1 MHGRG
6 GTVGRGGGPSYEAI
20 TAQPFKSINDRIR
33 MTEQGEIIQNKYGN
47 KDAAYYNLEMLVSAT
62 VDRIASKQIVSEE
75 YIADFRS
82 SMDEIVTES
91 NEIYKKLVF
100 ENPNFLDYFLQATP
114 IKEISNLNIGS
125 RPASRTKLS
134 DFSSLRAIPW
144 VFSWSQSRVMFPGWY
159 GVGSAF
165 KHFIDADKN
174 NLQELRHMY
183 QGWPFFHALLSNA
196 DMVLSKS
203 NMEIAKQ
210 YAELCQDEKTKSV
223 FDIIYQEWKLTKQII
238 LQIEGHDDLL
248 SDAPN
253 LKNSLAARMP
263 YFNILNYIQ
272 LEMIKRDR
280 EDEIQGVFQSII
292 PITIN
297 GVASGLRNSG

>member
-1 MHGRG
+1 
-6 GTVGRGGGPSYEAI
+6 
-20 TAQPFKSINDRIR
+20 
-33 MTEQGEIIQNKYGN
+33 
-47 KDAAYYNLEMLVSAT
+47 
-62 VDRIASKQIVSEE
+62 
-75 YIADFRS
+75 
-82 SMDEIVTES
+82 
-91 NEIYKKLVF
+91 
-100 ENPNFLDYFLQATP
+100 
-114 IKEISNLNIGS
+114 
-125 RPASRTKLS
+125 
-134 DFSSLRAIPW
+134 
-144 VFSWSQSRVMFPGWY
+144 
-159 GVGSAF
+159 
-165 KHFIDADKN
+165 
-174 NLQELRHMY
+174 MY

>member
-1 MHGRG
+1 
-6 GTVGRGGGPSYEAI
+6 
-20 TAQPFKSINDRIR
+20 
-33 MTEQGEIIQNKYGN
+33 
-47 KDAAYYNLEMLVSAT
+47 
-62 VDRIASKQIVSEE
+62 
-75 YIADFRS
+75 
-82 SMDEIVTES
+82 
-91 NEIYKKLVF
+91 
-100 ENPNFLDYFLQATP
+100 
-114 IKEISNLNIGS
+114 
-125 RPASRTKLS
+125 
-134 DFSSLRAIPW
+134 
-144 VFSWSQSRVMFPGWY
+144 
-159 GVGSAF
+159 
-165 KHFIDADKN
+165 
-174 NLQELRHMY
+174 
-183 QGWPFFHALLSNA
+183 
-196 DMVLSKS
+196 
-203 NMEIAKQ
+203 MEIAKQ

>member
-1 MHGRG
+1 
-6 GTVGRGGGPSYEAI
+6 
-20 TAQPFKSINDRIR
+20 
-33 MTEQGEIIQNKYGN
+33 
-47 KDAAYYNLEMLVSAT
+47 
-62 VDRIASKQIVSEE
+62 
-75 YIADFRS
+75 
-82 SMDEIVTES
+82 
-91 NEIYKKLVF
+91 
-100 ENPNFLDYFLQATP
+100 
-114 IKEISNLNIGS
+114 
-125 RPASRTKLS
+125 
-134 DFSSLRAIPW
+134 
-144 VFSWSQSRVMFPGWY
+144 MFPGWY

-174 NLQELRHMY
+174 NLQELQHMY
-183 QGWPFFHALLSNA
+183 QGWPFFHALLSNV

-280 EDEIQGVFQSII
+280 EDEIQGIFQSII

>member
-1 MHGRG
+1 
-6 GTVGRGGGPSYEAI
+6 
-20 TAQPFKSINDRIR
+20 
-33 MTEQGEIIQNKYGN
+33 
-47 KDAAYYNLEMLVSAT
+47 
-62 VDRIASKQIVSEE
+62 
-75 YIADFRS
+75 
-82 SMDEIVTES
+82 
-91 NEIYKKLVF
+91 
-100 ENPNFLDYFLQATP
+100 
-114 IKEISNLNIGS
+114 
-125 RPASRTKLS
+125 
-134 DFSSLRAIPW
+134 
-144 VFSWSQSRVMFPGWY
+144 
-159 GVGSAF
+159 
-165 KHFIDADKN
+165 
-174 NLQELRHMY
+174 MY
-183 QGWPFFHALLSNA
+183 QGWPFFHALLSNV

-280 EDEIQGVFQSII
+280 EDEIQGIFQSII